1 MACCTLV
8 ISQVFGSGSN
18 VLRKCSLSIL
28 AVYLYSSGEML
39 LVEITLV
46 RKKRIHLQYVPPNIF
61 QTMHCIKEAFLINV
75 L

>member
-18 VLRKCSLSIL
+18 VLRKCSLSL
-28 AVYLYSSGEML
+28 HTVYLYSSGERL

-46 RKKRIHLQYVPPNIF
+46 RKRIHLQYVPSNIF
-61 QTMHCIKEAFLINV
+61 QTMHCIKEAFFD
-75 L
+75 

>member
-1 MACCTLV
+1 M
-8 ISQVFGSGSN
+8 ISQVFGSGSKCAGK
-18 VLRKCSLSIL
+18 VLFIYECAPR
-28 AVYLYSSGEML
+28 AVGEML

-46 RKKRIHLQYVPPNIF
+46 RKGIHLQYVPSNLF

>member
-18 VLRKCSLSIL
+18 VLRKCSLSL
-28 AVYLYSSGEML
+28 RAVYLYSSGERL

-46 RKKRIHLQYVPPNIF
+46 RKRIHLQYVPSNIF
-61 QTMHCIKEAFLINV
+61 QTMHCIKEAFFD
-75 L
+75 